1 LPKPI
6 DHGIGGQNMDE
17 TLRNMQNVKWCD
29 LRIDFKILITGL
41 CYKILSNITPKTLL
55 GNVMSAPMFAGYIE
69 SVVKQLNE
77 NQHVKLV
84 DSLTT
89 SIEYAS
95 EKFFDDAKDMYD
107 REIKKFREKNPY
119 PVEWQLLENTCDE
132 INKKCLNILK
142 KNLSNRNEYKEQYMD
157 KFLNTINEGKRL
169 LREENNKEIIK
180 FFKDKLNSMWNEAWF
195 PTSYTSYNPTSYN
208 LETRFSSSKEKKLAF
223 DEWYKEKEVAL
234 EKERIKMKSD
244 EIKTRIRNDQKALE
258 EKSIKD
264 RVLQEHRNAIS
275 QLANQKAA
283 NDAYLRQIIKSHEET
298 IKQLEAQ
305 NQCRM
310 NKNK

>member
-1 LPKPI
+1 
-6 DHGIGGQNMDE
+6 MDE
-17 TLRNMQNVKWCD
+17 TLRNMQDVKWCD

-55 GNVMSAPMFAGYIE
+55 GNAMSAPMFAGYIE

-84 DSLTT
+84 DSLTA

-95 EKFFDDAKDMYD
+95 EKFFDDAKEMYD
-107 REIKKFREKNPY
+107 GAIKKFREKNPY
-119 PVEWQLLENTCDE
+119 PVEWKLLENTCDE
-132 INKKCLNILK
+132 IYKKCLNILE
-142 KNLSNRNEYKEQYMD
+142 KNLSNRNEYKEKYME
-157 KFLNTINEGKRL
+157 KFLNTINEGKCL
-169 LREENNKEIIK
+169 LREENSKEIIK
-180 FFKDKLNSMWNEAWF
+180 FFKDKLNSMWNEAVQKQK
-195 PTSYTSYNPTSYN
+195 TSGNLELEFVNSYNRLLTSYN

-223 DEWYKEKEVAL
+223 DEWYKEKDVDQ
-234 EKERIKMKSD
+234 EKERIKKKSD
-244 EIKTRIRNDQKALE
+244 EIKTRIGNEQKALE

-264 RVLQEHRNAIS
+264 RVLQDHGNAIS

-283 NDAYLRQIIKSHEET
+283 NDAYLRQIIKSQEET

-310 NKNK
+310 S

>member
-1 LPKPI
+1 
-6 DHGIGGQNMDE
+6 MDE
-17 TLRNMQNVKWCD
+17 TLRNMQDVKWCD

-55 GNVMSAPMFAGYIE
+55 GNAMYAPMFAGYIE

-84 DSLTT
+84 DSFTA
-89 SIEYAS
+89 SVEYES
-95 EKFFDDAKDMYD
+95 ENFFADAKDMYD

-142 KNLSNRNEYKEQYMD
+142 NNLSNRNEYKEQYMEN
-157 KFLNTINEGKRL
+157 FLNTINEGKRL
-169 LREENNKEIIK
+169 LREENSKEIIK
-180 FFKDKLNSMWNEAWF
+180 FFKDKLNSMWNEALQKQK
-195 PTSYTSYNPTSYN
+195 TSGNLDLEFEFVNSYNQLLTSYN
-208 LETRFSSSKEKKLAF
+208 LEMRFSSSKEKKFAF
-223 DEWYKEKEVAL
+223 DQWYKEKDVAL

-244 EIKTRIRNDQKALE
+244 EIKARIRNEQKALE

-264 RVLQEHRNAIS
+264 RVVQEHRNAIN

-305 NQCRM
+305 NQCR
-310 NKNK
+310 KNKKK